1 MKTLISPISTLEAD
15 FETYHE
21 DKHTILICIEIS
33 LMKLVID
40 GQHLKIFK
48 NSPAAVWF
56 FDIMFL
62 CSNFACFS
70 SIILVYYMLS
80 FIVGLNFKFLKY
92 VEISWENNIMD
103 MKKSS
108 RQEHYRWA
116 RNFDSIQNLDVANGF
131 LKQAYTDFDRYVLS
145 TKYQRN
151 NADIGTNLSKVDII
165 LQVYHFMTIKEIY
178 VNLLMLMCMIHISL
192 FVLVNILSLCN
203 FMF

>member
-1 MKTLISPISTLEAD
+1 MKKIVIRLNLLFWISHNSFNMKTLISPISTLEAD

-108 RQEHYRWA
+108 RQ
-116 RNFDSIQNLDVANGF
+116 
-131 LKQAYTDFDRYVLS
+131 
-145 TKYQRN
+145 
-151 NADIGTNLSKVDII
+151 DITGEPETLIRFK
-165 LQVYHFMTIKEIY
+165 T
-178 VNLLMLMCMIHISL
+178 LMLLTDS
-192 FVLVNILSLCN
+192 
-203 FMF
+203 

>member
-1 MKTLISPISTLEAD
+1 
-15 FETYHE
+15 
-21 DKHTILICIEIS
+21 
-33 LMKLVID
+33 
-40 GQHLKIFK
+40 
-48 NSPAAVWF
+48 
-56 FDIMFL
+56 
-62 CSNFACFS
+62 
-70 SIILVYYMLS
+70 
-80 FIVGLNFKFLKY
+80 
-92 VEISWENNIMD
+92 MD